1 MTTMQLLY
9 APTSPF
15 VRKVM
20 VCAHLT
26 GQAAQIEWL
35 PSAAHPIRRD
45 DRIAAHNPLA
55 KVPTLILENGQ
66 ALYDSRVICEYL
78 ASRVGDTQLFPAS
91 GAARWHALTQQALG
105 DGLLDAA
112 LLARYERTARPAD
125 MQWTDWYD
133 AQLVKVEAGLA
144 EIEDQAAALFQAA
157 VVPLSAPASNV
168 PTSNAPTSNSLTSN
182 SLTSNTPTIGDVT
195 LGCALGYL
203 DFRFP
208 ELDWAARYPDTAR
221 WHATFRTLPAMQ
233 ATLPHDA

>member
-1 MTTMQLLY
+1 MMADGKDTMTTMKLLY

-20 VCAHLT
+20 VVAHLT
-26 GQAAQIEWL
+26 GQADQIEWL

-55 KVPTLILENGQ
+55 KVPTLILEDGQ
-66 ALYDSRVICEYL
+66 SLYDSRVICEYL
-78 ASRVGDTQLFPAS
+78 AVRAGDTQLFPAS

-112 LLARYERTARPAD
+112 LLARYERTARPAGLE
-125 MQWTDWYD
+125 WTDWYD

-144 EIEDQAAALFQAA
+144 AIENQASALS
-157 VVPLSAPASNV
+157 L
-168 PTSNAPTSNSLTSN
+168 NAPTLDASTLNA
-182 SLTSNTPTIGDVT
+182 PTIGDIT

-208 ELDWAARYPDTAR
+208 EFDWPARYPDTAR
-221 WHATFRTLPAMQ
+221 WHAAFRTLPAMQ